1 MRPILFER
9 DCFMPITNTPY
20 IIYFDGACEPVN
32 SGGTASCGVIP
43 QVREPIWMSWEL
55 NLPADGH
62 QTSNNLAE
70 YSGLIA
76 LLEWFAEHGLFDAWH

>member
-1 MRPILFER
+1 
-9 DCFMPITNTPY
+9 MPITNAPY
-20 IIYFDGACEPVN
+20 IAYFDGACEPIN
-32 SGGTASCGVIP
+32 PGGTASYGALIL
-43 QVREPIWMSWEL
+43 QAGEPIWMSWEL

-76 LLEWFAEHGLFDAWH
+76 LLEWFAEHGLF

>member
-1 MRPILFER
+1 
-9 DCFMPITNTPY
+9 MPITNTPY

-32 SGGTASCGVIP
+32 SGGTASCAVIP

-76 LLEWFAEHGLFDAWH
+76 LLECLALRQISDSPIVGWSSDRR